1 MSPTRR
7 RQGVAAVG
15 HKHKVSERRVCRVV
29 GQPRSTQPY
38 EARQTG
44 DEPALL
50 RAIAALV
57 RKHPRFGYRRIWAL
71 LRADG
76 WRINLKRVH
85 RLWKR
90 EGYRVPVKK
99 VKKRRLGSSANGIQR
114 RRAASINAVWAWD
127 FVHDRDERG
136 RALRWLVIEDEFTR
150 ESLALEVARSMK
162 ATDVLD
168 VLAELIAVRG
178 APRHIRSDNGPEFIA
193 QEIRRFL
200 GHAGVETLY
209 IEPGAPW
216 QNAYAESFNSRL
228 RDEFLATEIFAD
240 LAEAREMSTWWRSEY
255 NHRRPHSSLGYV
267 APAAFASS
275 LREPSVEAPPL
286 PAAPSATASPSP
298 TLIAVGT

>member
-15 HKHKVSERRVCRVV
+15 QKHKVSQRRVCRVV
-29 GQPRSTQPY
+29 GQPRSTQRY
-38 EARQTG
+38 EARQAG

-50 RAIAALV
+50 QAIATLV

-99 VKKRRLGSSANGIQR
+99 VKKRRLGVSANGIQR
-114 RRAASINAVWAWD
+114 RKAELINDVWAWD

-150 ESLALEVARSMK
+150 ESLVLEVARSMK

-193 QEIRRFL
+193 REIRRFL

-228 RDEFLATEIFAD
+228 RDEFLATESFAD
-240 LAEAREMSTWWRSEY
+240 LAEAREMSTWWRGEY

-267 APAAFASS
+267 APATFASS
-275 LREPSVEAPPL
+275 LREPSVEAAPL
-286 PAAPSATASPSP
+286 PAAPSATASPSS